1 MLLILQW
8 KSKDFRRK
16 LGFKLETSL
25 KALGI
30 FLNLLSRWV
39 NLEKKK
45 EKMQR
50 GSRII
55 EVIRNC
61 LNLD

>member
-45 EKMQR
+45 GKNAEGKQD
-50 GSRII
+50 
-55 EVIRNC
+55 N
-61 LNLD
+61 